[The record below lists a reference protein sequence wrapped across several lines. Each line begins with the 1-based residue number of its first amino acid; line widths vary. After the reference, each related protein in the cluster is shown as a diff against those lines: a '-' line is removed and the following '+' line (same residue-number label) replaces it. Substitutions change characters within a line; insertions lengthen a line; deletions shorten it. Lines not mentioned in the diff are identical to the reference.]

1 MGENFS
7 ANDGRVERVP
17 RASRSAAE
25 SLPTADEVLE
35 RVTRLI
41 RPLRSRFRLTVE
53 DGEDVAQ
60 EALLIWLRKGR
71 ESSPQNLDA
80 WLAKLARRRCVDLM
94 RRKGRAERLLRAL
107 VQASRAEKVWDQS
120 SQSAEHRALLHE
132 LRDHFDALQPHQAAL
147 LRCLYLEGKTVAE
160 ACEAA
165 GIARS
170 SYTRAHRRALAALK
184 RQLISP

>member
-1 MGENFS
+1 MGESFS
-7 ANDGRVERVP
+7 ATGLRIEGVP
-17 RASRSAAE
+17 RAPRWEKAP
-25 SLPTADEVLE
+25 PTADEVLE
-35 RVTRLI
+35 RVGRLL
-41 RPLRSRFRLTVE
+41 RPLQTRFRLTAE

-60 EALLIWLRKGR
+60 EVLLIWLRNGR

-80 WLAKLARRRCVDLM
+80 WLAKLAQRRCIDLI
-94 RRKGRAERLLRAL
+94 RRKGRAERLLHAL
-107 VQASRAEKVWDQS
+107 IEASKPGNGWAQGHKS
-120 SQSAEHRALLHE
+120 PEHRALLHE
-132 LRDHFDALQPHQAAL
+132 LRDDFDALQPHQAAL
-147 LRCLYLEGKTVAE
+147 LRSLYLEGKTVIE

>member
-1 MGENFS
+1 MGESFS
-7 ANDGRVERVP
+7 AKGLRLSGVPCVP
-17 RASRSAAE
+17 RWEQAP
-25 SLPTADEVLE
+25 PTADEVLE
-35 RVTRLI
+35 RVGRLL
-41 RPLRSRFRLTVE
+41 RPLQIRFRLSAE

-60 EALLIWLRKGR
+60 EVLLIWLRNGR

-80 WLAKLARRRCVDLM
+80 WLSKLAHNRCIDLL
-94 RRKGRAERLLRAL
+94 RRKGRAERLLRGL
-107 VQASRAEKVWDQS
+107 IQAAKSENGWR
-120 SQSAEHRALLHE
+120 EHRDRPEHKALLQE
-132 LRDHFDALQPHQAAL
+132 LRDDFDALQPHQAAL
-147 LRCLYLEGKTVAE
+147 LRSLYLEGKTVVE